1 MIAANSLASR
11 FISRKL
17 KSPQVRR
24 HGPDDDDIHTLCP
37 SCGQLYRNADIERDG
52 EAPISDNQCLRT
64 MRPAGTRPGRN

>member
-24 HGPDDDDIHTLCP
+24 HGPDDDIHTLCP
-37 SCGQLYRNADIERDG
+37 SSGLQAEAMLVVTLARDL
-52 EAPISDNQCLRT
+52 AQHKSQS
-64 MRPAGTRPGRN
+64 A

>member
-37 SCGQLYRNADIERDG
+37 SSGLQAEAILVVTLARDL
-52 EAPISDNQCLRT
+52 AQHKSQS
-64 MRPAGTRPGRN
+64 A

>member
-24 HGPDDDDIHTLCP
+24 HGPDDDIHTLCP
-37 SCGQLYRNADIERDG
+37 SSGL
-52 EAPISDNQCLRT
+52 
-64 MRPAGTRPGRN
+64 PGGV